1 MTTAVEAL
9 SLPEASTVD
18 LLSVTSACSVAGG
31 EATPLVYWKLGAAA
45 DRAIQSRTVINA
57 MLAQGDEAGARKYII
72 DASEAVAGVA
82 RDRGTRFHD
91 AVEAITLG
99 EVPVLDEEIEPY
111 IRQWYRWMDRYQPRM
126 LMAEAPVYNVVEGYA
141 GTLDG
146 IWELADWPRPLVY
159 DYKTT
164 DKPPSAPSRPP
175 YEQAAWQLSAYAHA
189 TEVGV
194 LKEQRYSGRKRYYVY
209 DPTVAHQ
216 PLPEVDLE
224 VGLAI
229 IVSPW
234 DIRAVPTVI
243 GEPTW
248 QSFCQVL
255 AVAQFR
261 IHQVKHL
268 FRAPLTAPEQAEPTN
283 PLLD

>member
-1 MTTAVEAL
+1 MTTAEAL
-9 SLPEASTVD
+9 ALPSASTLD

-31 EATPLVYWKLGAAA
+31 EAAPLVYWKLGAAA
-45 DRAIQSRTVINA
+45 DRAIDSQPVIQA
-57 MLAQGDEAGARKYII
+57 MLRSGDRPGARKYIV

-91 AVEAITLG
+91 AVEAISLG
-99 EVPVLDEEIEPY
+99 QAPRLDAEIEPY
-111 IRQWYRWMDRYQPRM
+111 VRQWWRWMDRYQPEV
-126 LMAEAPVYNVVEGYA
+126 LMAEAPVYHPGLGYA

-146 IWELADWPRPLVY
+146 IWKLPGWDTPLVY

-164 DKPPSAPSRPP
+164 DKAPDASSRPP

-209 DPTVAHQ
+209 DPTVAHEA
-216 PLPEVDLE
+216 LPQVDLE

-234 DIRAVPTVI
+234 DIRACPTVI
-243 GEPTW
+243 GGSTW
-248 QSFCQVL
+248 ESWQQVL

-261 IHQVKHL
+261 IHQVQHL
-268 FRAPLTAPEQAEPTN
+268 FRAPLTAPEPAADRN

>member
-1 MTTAVEAL
+1 MTATREAL
-9 SLPEASTVD
+9 SMEGASTVD
-18 LLSVTSACSVAGG
+18 LLSVTSACSAACG
-31 EATPLVYWKLGAAA
+31 EAAPLVYWKLGAAA
-45 DRAIQSRTVINA
+45 DRALSARPVINA
-57 MLAQGDEAGARKYII
+57 MLAQGDQAGARKYII

-91 AVEAITLG
+91 AVEAISLG
-99 EVPVLDEEIEPY
+99 ERPVVDDEIEPY
-111 IRQWYRWMDRYQPRM
+111 LRQWQRWMDRYQPRM
-126 LMAEAPVYNVVEGYA
+126 LMAEAPVYNVELGYA

-146 IWELADWPRPLVY
+146 IWELPGWPRPLVY

-164 DKPPSAPSRPP
+164 DKPPSAASRPP

-189 TEVGV
+189 SEVGV

-209 DPTVAHQ
+209 DPTVSHER
-216 PLPEVDLE
+216 LPEVDLD

-248 QSFCQVL
+248 SSFQDVL

-261 IHQVKHL
+261 IHQSQHL
-268 FRAPLTAPEQAEPTN
+268 FRAPLVAPESTN
-283 PLLD
+283 PLD

>member
-1 MTTAVEAL
+1 MATTTKAEAL
-9 SLPEASTVD
+9 PQTAALN

-31 EATPLVYWKLGAAA
+31 EAAPLVYWKLGAAA
-45 DRAIQSRTVINA
+45 DRAIDSQQVIQA
-57 MLAQGDEAGARKYII
+57 MLRTGDRPGARKYIV

-91 AVEAITLG
+91 AVEAISLG
-99 EVPVLDEEIEPY
+99 EAPKLDEEIEPY
-111 IRQWYRWMDRYQPRM
+111 IRQRWRWMEKYQPTV
-126 LMAEAPVYNVVEGYA
+126 LMAEAPVYHPELGYA

-146 IWELADWPRPLVY
+146 IWELGDYPRPVVY

-164 DKPPSAPSRPP
+164 DKPVDASSRPP

-209 DPTVAHQ
+209 DPTVAHA

-234 DIRAVPTVI
+234 DIRACPTVI
-243 GEPTW
+243 GGSTW
-248 QSFCQVL
+248 ESWQQVL
-255 AVAQFR
+255 AIAQFR
-261 IHQVKHL
+261 IHQVQHL
-268 FRAPLTAPEQAEPTN
+268 FRAPLTAPEPSAERN